1 MVSWII
7 YILVGFILFF
17 ILFIALEG
25 VKRGIE
31 AKSVNNKNY
40 YDLKSNNQNLVGKK
54 SITDELTKLNRLYDD
69 GVLNKKQF
77 EAAKKK
83 ILS

>member
-1 MVSWII
+1 MVSWIV

-17 ILFIALEG
+17 VLFIALEG
-25 VKRGIE
+25 VKRGIM
-31 AKSVNNKNY
+31 AKSVNSKNY
-40 YDLKSNNQNLVGKK
+40 YDLKSNNKNLVGKK
-54 SITDELTKLNRLYDD
+54 SITNELSKLNRLYND

-83 ILS
+83 F

>member
-1 MVSWII
+1 MVSWIV

-17 ILFIALEG
+17 VLFIALEG
-25 VKRGIE
+25 VKRGIM
-31 AKSVNNKNY
+31 AKSVNSKNY
-40 YDLKSNNQNLVGKK
+40 YDLKSNNKNLVGKK
-54 SITDELTKLNRLYDD
+54 SITNELSKLNRLYND

-77 EAAKKK
+77 EAEKKK